1 VAPRSRI
8 ILTFGDNGVR
18 ANFGPLFERLSIMK
32 RIIGTAAGLC
42 LLAASQVFAQT
53 PEKKAVE
60 TTTKQTGAGPTLK
73 TEAQSVSGTVREYEA
88 GKKIKLAGPGDKSYS
103 FDLSESAR
111 VEGAIVVGQ
120 MATVRF
126 SKGTDGKESVI
137 VVSEAMGSAVTAAE
151 APKMH
156 SESTTK
162 MSGAS
167 ASVETKTEVV
177 IGVVKEYEAGKSI
190 KVTGPD
196 SKDYRFDLTDMAA
209 LPRPVTVGER
219 VKVTFTKSD
228 NGDKA
233 TTIVAHPGKV

>member
-1 VAPRSRI
+1 
-8 ILTFGDNGVR
+8 
-18 ANFGPLFERLSIMK
+18 MK

-60 TTTKQTGAGPTLK
+60 TTTKQTGPGPNLK

-88 GKKIKLAGPGDKSYS
+88 GKKIKLSGPGDKSYS
-103 FDLSESAR
+103 FDLSENAR

-120 MATVRF
+120 MATVQF

-137 VVSEAMGSAVTAAE
+137 VVSEATANAVTAAG

-162 MSGAS
+162 MSSATAS
-167 ASVETKTEVV
+167 AETKTEVV
-177 IGVVKEYEAGKSI
+177 IGIVKEFEAGKSI

-196 SKDYRFDLTDMAA
+196 SKDYSFDLTDMAPLKKA
-209 LPRPVTVGER
+209 VTVGER

>member
-1 VAPRSRI
+1 
-8 ILTFGDNGVR
+8 VR

-60 TTTKQTGAGPTLK
+60 TTTKQTGPGPNLK
-73 TEAQSVSGTVREYEA
+73 TEAQSVSGTVREYE
-88 GKKIKLAGPGDKSYS
+88 
-103 FDLSESAR
+103 R
-111 VEGAIVVGQ
+111 VEGVIVVGQ
-120 MATVRF
+120 MATVNYT
-126 SKGTDGKESVI
+126 KGTDGKETV
-137 VVSEAMGSAVTAAE
+137 VAVSEATANAVTAAG

-162 MSGAS
+162 MSGAT
-167 ASVETKTEVV
+167 ASTETKTEVV

-196 SKDYRFDLTDMAA
+196 SKDYSFDLTDMAPLKKA
-209 LPRPVTVGER
+209 VTVGER

-233 TTIVAHPGKV
+233 TTIVAHSGKV